1 MRLLI
6 IGDHK
11 ELADSMKAGL
21 EKNGFSVDVAYYGE
35 DGEELAF
42 VNSYDCI
49 LLDLNLPDKDGIDIL
64 RFLRKENIASPVIIV
79 TARDEVEQRAMG
91 LDLGAD
97 DYISKPFELLE
108 LRARV
113 QAVIRRFHGRTN
125 PILQVGAL
133 TIYPDRR
140 IAEYGGKA
148 ITLSAKEFDV
158 LEYLAMRHPAIVSSE
173 EIVEHVYNE
182 EFDPFSSVL
191 RVHLTR
197 LRRKLMDASEK
208 ELLITHRGK
217 GYSLC
222 EG

>member
-6 IGDHK
+6 IEDHK
-11 ELADSMKAGL
+11 ELADSMKVGL

-64 RFLRKENIASPVIIV
+64 RFLRRENIASPVIIV

-125 PILQVGAL
+125 PILQVGGL
-133 TIYPDRR
+133 VVYPDKR

-222 EG
+222 ED

>member
-6 IGDHK
+6 IEDNI
-11 ELADSMKAGL
+11 ELADSMKIGM
-21 EKNGFSVDVAYYGE
+21 EKYGFSVDAANFGK
-35 DGEELAF
+35 DGEQLAF
-42 VNSYDCI
+42 VNSYDCV

-64 RFLRKENIASPVIIV
+64 RFLRKENISAPVIIV
-79 TARDEVEQRAMG
+79 TARDEVEQRALG

-125 PILQVGAL
+125 PVLQIGDL
-133 TIYPDRR
+133 TIYPDKRV
-140 IAEYGGKA
+140 AEYA
-148 ITLSAKEFDV
+148 SNPVTLSAKEFDV
-158 LEYLAMRHPAIVSSE
+158 LEYLAMRHPAVVSSE
-173 EIVEHVYNE
+173 EIVEHIYNE

-197 LRRKLMDASEK
+197 LRRKLSDISGK
-208 ELLITHRGK
+208 EILITHRGK

-222 EG
+222 ED

>member
-6 IGDHK
+6 IEDHK

-21 EKNGFSVDVAYYGE
+21 EKSGFSVDVAYYGE

-42 VNSYDCI
+42 VNNYDCI

-64 RFLRKENIASPVIIV
+64 RFLRNDNIAAPVIIV
-79 TARDEVEQRAMG
+79 TARDEVEQRALG

-97 DYISKPFELLE
+97 DYISQPFELLE
-108 LRARV
+108 LRARI
-113 QAVIRRFHGRTN
+113 QAVIRRFHGRLN
-125 PILQVGAL
+125 PTLQVGAL
-133 TIYPDRR
+133 TVYPDRR
-140 IAEYGGKA
+140 IAEYGGKV
-148 ITLSAKEFDV
+148 IPLSAKEFDV

-197 LRRKLMDASEK
+197 LRRKLMDISGK
-208 ELLITHRGK
+208 EILITHRGR

-222 EG
+222 ED

>member
-6 IGDHK
+6 IEDHK

-125 PILQVGAL
+125 PILQVGGL
-133 TIYPDRR
+133 VVSPDKRM
-140 IAEYGGKA
+140 AEYDGKA
-148 ITLSAKEFDV
+148 IPLSAKEFDV

-222 EG
+222 ED